1 MQYTVT
7 IPGWIPN
14 PRRRRETRKLVAAH
28 CQRMGVTVVKG
39 QRRVT
44 ITFRPPG
51 GGSVEMHLQQE
62 MAEQIVDALRWSAML
77 QPTNAMVVTHQGD
90 TSNPMDQGTTI
101 ELMDLIMEEV
111 S

>member
-1 MQYTVT
+1 
-7 IPGWIPN
+7 
-14 PRRRRETRKLVAAH
+14 
-28 CQRMGVTVVKG
+28 
-39 QRRVT
+39 
-44 ITFRPPG
+44 
-51 GGSVEMHLQQE
+51 MHLQQE

-101 ELMDLIMEEV
+101 ELMDLFMEEV